1 MEELYK
7 NGPVVI
13 SFEPAYDFMYYSGGI
28 YHSVD
33 QAQWL
38 RDGDTRPE
46 WKKVD
51 HSVLLY
57 GWGEEN
63 GDKYWNIKNTWG
75 KDWGENGSF
84 RMKRGTDESAV
95 ESMAEIADPYIV
107 PKCNSVRKFFSGG
120 SSKGQ
125 ECF

>member
-1 MEELYK
+1 MIEELYN
-7 NGPVVI
+7 NGPLVI

-33 QAQWL
+33 QSQWM
-38 RDGDTRPE
+38 RDGDKRPE

-51 HSVLLY
+51 HSALLY

-63 GDKYWNIKNTWG
+63 GDKYWTIKNTWG

-84 RMKRGTDESAV
+84 RMRRGTDESAV
-95 ESMAEIADPYIV
+95 EIMAEIADPYIV
-107 PKCNSVRKFFSGG
+107 PKCNLVRFLSE
-120 SSKGQ
+120 SSTGQ